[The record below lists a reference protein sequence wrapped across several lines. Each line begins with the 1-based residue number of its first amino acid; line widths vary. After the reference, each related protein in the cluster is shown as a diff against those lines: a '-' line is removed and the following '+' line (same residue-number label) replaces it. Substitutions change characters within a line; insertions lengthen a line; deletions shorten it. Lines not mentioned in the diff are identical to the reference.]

1 MFERIEGGRY
11 RGHYMMA
18 FGTLD
23 DMLKGRE
30 SLVRAAGL

>member
-1 MFERIEGGRY
+1 MKTYLKKNTWI
-11 RGHYMMA
+11 HYMLA